1 MPFLMWRRDRLWV
14 GLERLEA
21 KVARGFGR
29 AARQEFAQAHHALSA
44 ETTNTS
50 AIRSALSLVEPQ
62 WVFLDKALNKPA
74 LAGSKES
81 LDIATTSERIYEQ
94 LDLIA
99 GLYAQVGAKK

>member
-1 MPFLMWRRDRLWV
+1 MLSQQM
-14 GLERLEA
+14 A
-21 KVARGFGR
+21 KLYQAQAWGIADGAASQEIA
-29 AARQEFAQAHHALSA
+29 AARKEFAQAHHALSA

-50 AIRSALSLVEPQ
+50 AIRSALSLVEQQ
-62 WVFLDKALNKPA
+62 WVFFEKALDKPA

-81 LDIATTSERIYEQ
+81 LEIATTSERIYEQ